1 MLLCA
6 YNTSAKARIPL
17 FLCCKP
23 ALLPLPSHRPQRP
36 QPCPSQPFARLSSGA
51 HHGAQAD
58 LCRWQQDHWQPRGTR
73 TSGVTSWVTRNPP
86 GKTAG
91 GALGWGVAWGREGL
105 MAPQQL
111 QQAQAFS
118 MPAKEEN
125 AKSKHFLI
133 RTDFNHIVIA
143 LMDVILKYK
152 QI

>member
-1 MLLCA
+1 M
-6 YNTSAKARIPL
+6 PL
-17 FLCCKP
+17 
-23 ALLPLPSHRPQRP
+23 AAGPL
-36 QPCPSQPFARLSSGA
+36 A
-51 HHGAQAD
+51 AQGD
-58 LCRWQQDHWQPRGTR
+58 THKWGDKLGHQEPTR
-73 TSGVTSWVTRNPP
+73 ENGWRC
-86 GKTAG
+86 
-91 GALGWGVAWGREGL
+91 LGLGVAWGREGL